1 MPSASSKKKKPR
13 AEQQPAPA
21 PKEDAPAP
29 TQPPDFEGTDRLPN
43 QIYSRLL
50 GTLRH
55 KYERLAA
62 KPEWWWIQDECLEL
76 VAKQLKKHSY
86 AFIDGFL
93 PDSTALL
100 LRQEVRKCDGDGR
113 LKPAG
118 VVNGK
123 TGDGYVE
130 TSTRGDRVGWFNTNG
145 TDSWKVSGSSK
156 DGVDDV
162 NTPNKAWPYGP
173 VLDGTAT
180 KVSTLVAELKQFFAP
195 GTELHRINTRS
206 HHMVACYPGSG
217 ARYTKHYDNDGK
229 HAQLTK
235 RVLTTLVYLNPVEE
249 IDGGELCVY
258 NAVQED
264 ADVLRA
270 AVAPKLGRLLL
281 FFSDVRVPHEVRPS
295 RSMRY
300 SVTTWFLDNTAG
312 GGARLGKARS
322 AAIYYSKK
330 VYMVTKENPVVIVTV
345 LFLLILIIAVFSAF
359 TSFLQAFLSG
369 TGVAVV
375 YLALFVLLV
384 KLVIRALVFP
394 GSCMLWQQKLEGAY
408 RTDLAKAYYD
418 AVVQLEQLLLVLSGR
433 PAWQKWSPS
442 QAVFGY
448 NILQQIQRNFEL
460 LRKEQIPEFVAT
472 ASTTTST
479 TPQSFTSEQLELEKR
494 IASVMNTFASLR
506 VEKRDGSCPDT
517 FLRYLF
523 KDVAAAESAYGGGR
537 NVMDEISRT
546 RLTTK
551 DAAVLEL
558 KEIAALLK
566 ALHEPAETYRGAV
579 KRFFA
584 KATVGSLDSVRGELM
599 QRKPACQM
607 WIPVVSSSSSAAGA
621 PDGGDHDVG
630 TEVVEQSTP
639 TTIGVVDAAF
649 VFSKTHIQKIKA
661 AGSQIAQLLH
671 EAKRKE
677 EQERS
682 HGGGRARA
690 EGVPAQH
697 AEMIGSAT
705 TSHMPPGGRGGGGAG
720 AEKTLFETVT
730 ADMLEGIDLENNPL
744 QDPVDGSPWNF
755 PAEKL
760 QVLLKLAG
768 NPCVVVFCNP
778 NAGYYESQAFQSDW
792 VDFYHSLGHA
802 VLLFNYRGF
811 GRSGALSSGPAAAAS
826 GGQSVVGRCGGG
838 GCADFTKFCVIDRG
852 FASLQRTAE
861 LGYGSWAKVGLKSS
875 AYDVCN
881 VQNYLQISCR
891 KILIVDP
898 HDEVIPDLASLR
910 SSKLILSDN
919 RFEQKE
925 CEKQLLKVIENYQWL
940 QKLMVLIYTA
950 DEEVNYNPPTG
961 AQCQWGPPTG
971 RSSSSRRGPRGAKNR
986 YEPMGTVWSDE
997 QRLFHEMLHGDVGLK
1012 WLDEH
1017 KRFVRHLFAES
1028 PIMFYLRDA
1037 FETLCGGLNAG
1048 GSTVD
1053 DVLSRTEFG
1062 AFVDYAHG
1070 LRQFLSNLA
1079 VWGSMPAASSG
1090 GSFVSDLTAAR
1101 SSDLPAEVTAVERY
1115 VYQRRKR
1122 APTRF
1127 VNYGGRVMQVADGS
1141 REPNN
1146 LTSENPPD
1154 ASAIGDYHRV
1164 LAHLLLQQSRAKFR
1178 RVVQD
1183 VMLLS
1188 TEELLSS
1195 CPASFG
1201 GQEHGKVGSSS
1212 SGSSCSSQTRTSTA
1226 NHTTHT
1232 THVNS
1237 SQTAAA
1243 ANQPHTIGATATASC
1258 SPRNTSADT
1267 QTDEL
1272 KYFVVNKLLGL
1283 EQLFTLAARC
1293 LHRYS
1298 TPLLVHA
1305 SEFREGGGGEVPA
1318 ASNAA
1323 GTRNCCSVA
1332 ELLVLSDRCMD
1343 AIGQGGS
1350 TNPSAAAAAAQR
1362 EAERA
1367 IEHGKAIAL
1376 AEERAAAGGAKPENK
1391 NGFLAS
1397 ARSFLFEDDEMP
1409 STAAT
1414 KSKSKNFLEIE
1425 MSDFTTPKSSNASN
1439 KRGGTSPS
1447 SSTPGVGADVGVD
1460 VGGSTNSSAATFEAA
1475 AQRMSRGEAE
1485 RVRAE
1490 RMTKTGYI
1498 LHVDCGHNGALSS
1511 GDLKHLALR
1520 TTLCEHDV
1528 EEGVAGRCPVTG
1540 LFHRDVTIPLVGA
1553 PLVTSVGSRADYT
1566 GEGREVR
1573 YQSYHSRHSSSMST
1587 HQELQHRE
1595 AADAD
1600 RCTMVYGGLYMRK
1613 KSVSQKKM
1621 FESGTPVATTTRW
1634 FNQPVRIPHE
1644 EYDSQNENDV
1654 EASYE
1659 NVSRSSAAVTPT
1671 SAATPAC
1678 DAVRRKIANKL
1689 QESKEALTLDEI
1701 NGLEGAGCFFGCA
1714 DFVTCCI
1721 TGKRPGDDYRVFVF
1735 GDSEKSL
1742 SCKEEKM
1749 YCSTSLYDPV
1759 LCSYL

>member
-1 MPSASSKKKKPR
+1 MASPEVSVNSDGS
-13 AEQQPAPA
+13 APA
-21 PKEDAPAP
+21 
-29 TQPPDFEGTDRLPN
+29 
-43 QIYSRLL
+43 S
-50 GTLRH
+50 H
-55 KYERLAA
+55 AA
-62 KPEWWWIQDECLEL
+62 
-76 VAKQLKKHSY
+76 ALK
-86 AFIDGFL
+86 
-93 PDSTALL
+93 
-100 LRQEVRKCDGDGR
+100 
-113 LKPAG
+113 
-118 VVNGK
+118 
-123 TGDGYVE
+123 
-130 TSTRGDRVGWFNTNG
+130 
-145 TDSWKVSGSSK
+145 
-156 DGVDDV
+156 
-162 NTPNKAWPYGP
+162 
-173 VLDGTAT
+173 
-180 KVSTLVAELKQFFAP
+180 
-195 GTELHRINTRS
+195 
-206 HHMVACYPGSG
+206 
-217 ARYTKHYDNDGK
+217 
-229 HAQLTK
+229 AQ
-235 RVLTTLVYLNPVEE
+235 
-249 IDGGELCVY
+249 
-258 NAVQED
+258 
-264 ADVLRA
+264 
-270 AVAPKLGRLLL
+270 
-281 FFSDVRVPHEVRPS
+281 
-295 RSMRY
+295 
-300 SVTTWFLDNTAG
+300 
-312 GGARLGKARS
+312 LGKARS

-479 TPQSFTSEQLELEKR
+479 SRTAPRSLHLTASRRSSTSSRYVSLPTTGNSTPQSFTSEQLELEKR

-838 GCADFTKFCVIDRG
+838 GCADFTSTWDSYNCCKPTNVPASTAAARRSLRVLVAGGRRGKRLLYNAGAGLRGVVNRCRGGGNHAGQSATSSSSEMNYPSPQSIKQDGLSVYDFLARSVGASRIAVHGRSIGSVCACEVACRKSLENASSPNSTSPKPEFCVIDRG

-910 SSKLILSDN
+910 SSVAFDSLLPVQRARAGTSASTRKSSWDTSGSTAAIGLRSCSSRSNSTNTSEDENGFDNSRTELVLSASESTACTSALNDDAASTCTTASRMSRAELLQHQNLQVGGSSSSASSASSEPHHGGNVNYAADGRNLSADDGTRTPSIPATNSTSVRRRQVVERGDLNLFSFDASNRAELLKQARSFAKRSARFLDRSSSSFSTIEHPLEKLILSDN

-1511 GDLKHLALR
+1511 GDLKHLAL
-1520 TTLCEHDV
+1520 
-1528 EEGVAGRCPVTG
+1528 
-1540 LFHRDVTIPLVGA
+1540 
-1553 PLVTSVGSRADYT
+1553 Y
-1566 GEGREVR
+1566 
-1573 YQSYHSRHSSSMST
+1573 
-1587 HQELQHRE
+1587 
-1595 AADAD
+1595 
-1600 RCTMVYGGLYMRK
+1600 
-1613 KSVSQKKM
+1613 
-1621 FESGTPVATTTRW
+1621 
-1634 FNQPVRIPHE
+1634 
-1644 EYDSQNENDV
+1644 
-1654 EASYE
+1654 
-1659 NVSRSSAAVTPT
+1659 
-1671 SAATPAC
+1671 
-1678 DAVRRKIANKL
+1678 
-1689 QESKEALTLDEI
+1689 
-1701 NGLEGAGCFFGCA
+1701 LEGGSAG
-1714 DFVTCCI
+1714 
-1721 TGKRPGDDYRVFVF
+1721 
-1735 GDSEKSL
+1735 
-1742 SCKEEKM
+1742 
-1749 YCSTSLYDPV
+1749 
-1759 LCSYL
+1759 